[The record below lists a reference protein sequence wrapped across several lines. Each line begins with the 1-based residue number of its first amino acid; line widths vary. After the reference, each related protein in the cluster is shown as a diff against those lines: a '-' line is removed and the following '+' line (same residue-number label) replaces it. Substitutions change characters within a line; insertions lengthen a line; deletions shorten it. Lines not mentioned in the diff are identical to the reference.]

1 MSKQRPDMQQLKT
14 FGQILANVS
23 ILTVLLKSLWY
34 HAPEMLRYL
43 SEPDWLTAHI
53 VSAVF
58 VAFTFSPAALTWDG
72 KAKERTRPATG
83 ATSPWRQYLFYLCS
97 LIQRHWGF

>member
-1 MSKQRPDMQQLKT
+1 MKKITIKIKKSQLKT
-14 FGQILANVS
+14 FGQILFNVS

-43 SEPDWLTAHI
+43 AEPDWLTAHI

-58 VAFTFSPAALTWDG
+58 VAFTFSPAALTWDE
-72 KAKERTRPATG
+72 KAKERTIFI
-83 ATSPWRQYLFYLCS
+83 LFVLAYTAAL
-97 LIQRHWGF
+97 WGLKWLAKG